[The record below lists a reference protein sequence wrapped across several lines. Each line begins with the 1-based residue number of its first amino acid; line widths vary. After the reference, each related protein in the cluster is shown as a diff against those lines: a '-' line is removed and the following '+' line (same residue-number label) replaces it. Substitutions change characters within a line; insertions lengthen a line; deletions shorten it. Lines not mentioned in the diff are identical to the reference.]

1 MRDLLSNLQKSGTW
15 KVQLTIA
22 INFIFSED
30 ADKKQVMHSKSDSV
44 ELMTYD
50 NVDDIVDELFVS
62 LFSRYQIG
70 LEISVRGSDFIFDSV
85 QVLHYKC
92 QKINFKR
99 GGSSI
104 DFPDWIKKEK
114 ATINPKIK
122 IINVFNMPQQ
132 LL

>member
-44 ELMTYD
+44 EFITYD
-50 NVDDIVDELFVS
+50 NADDIVDELFVS

-92 QKINFKR
+92 HKIKFKL
-99 GGSSI
+99 GGSYI

-132 LL
+132 LH

>member
-30 ADKKQVMHSKSDSV
+30 ADKKKVMHSKSDSV

-50 NVDDIVDELFVS
+50 NVNDIVDELFVS

-99 GGSSI
+99 GGSYI
-104 DFPDWIKKEK
+104 DFQDWIKKEK

-122 IINVFNMPQQ
+122 IINVFNMPLQ
-132 LL
+132 LH